1 MNNKV
6 LQIGQIN
13 FRGNV
18 IDHGWFKTLTLDN
31 GKPNIVAITILGEFV
46 YWYKPTEVRSEESSQ
61 VQYKQKFKADML
73 QKSYQQLADSFG
85 FTKRQVK
92 DACDFLKERGLIKI
106 EFRTIVVSG
115 TRCNNVMYVEPIPK
129 MIQKISVM
137 YWGNDTPPTL
147 KRNSPITTESKR
159 VLHSKEIPSYDKTEE
174 SLALECKTNTEITT
188 NITTEI
194 TTNIYDDDDNVAST
208 QKLIDQEFKVSYNF
222 LLKKGIPLSEI
233 AIQELGEFC
242 DRFGNELIT
251 HAVNKAIDEN
261 VPKWRYIRSILSSWD
276 KAKVKTLHDVAALDT
291 RFEMSKKNNKRTG
304 RGYSN
309 RTEVVPEWLH
319 QREEPE
325 SVQQPKQSQS
335 KDTVDN
341 QKRLDEILNKYKNT
355 KGE

>member
-31 GKPNIVAITILGEFV
+31 GKPNIVAITILGEIV

-61 VQYKQKFKADML
+61 VQYKQKFKADTL

-92 DACDFLKERGLIKI
+92 EACDFLKERGLIKI
-106 EFRTIVVSG
+106 EFRTILVNG
-115 TRCNNVMYVEPIPK
+115 TKCNNVMYVEPVPE
-129 MIQKISVM
+129 MIQKISIM
-137 YWGNDTPPTL
+137 YWGNDNPPTL
-147 KRNSPITTESKR
+147 KSKSPVTLESKW
-159 VLHSKEIPSYDKTEE
+159 VLHSKVIPFYDKTEE
-174 SLALECKTNTEITT
+174 SLTLERKTNTEITT
-188 NITTEI
+188 NITT
-194 TTNIYDDDDNVAST
+194 NINDDDATSS
-208 QKLIDQEFKVSYNF
+208 QKLIDQEFKISYNF
-222 LLKKGIPLSEI
+222 LLEKGIPLSEI

-242 DRFGNELIT
+242 DRFSNELVI

-261 VPKWRYIRSILSSWD
+261 VPKWRYIRSILSSWE
-276 KAKVKTLHDVAALDT
+276 KEKVKTLNDVAALDT

-304 RGYSN
+304 KGYSK
-309 RTEVVPEWLH
+309 RTEVVPDWLRK
-319 QREEPE
+319 QEEQEPI
-325 SVQQPKQSQS
+325 QQPQQTQSDDLENN
-335 KDTVDN
+335 K
-341 QKRLDEILNKYKNT
+341 KRLDEILNKYKNT

>member
-18 IDHGWFKTLTLDN
+18 IDHGWFKTLTLEN

-92 DACDFLKERGLIKI
+92 EACDFLKERGLIKI
-106 EFRTIVVSG
+106 EFRTIVVNG
-115 TRCNNVMYVEPIPK
+115 TRCNNVMYVEPIPEI
-129 MIQKISVM
+129 IQKISVM
-137 YWGNDTPPTL
+137 YWGNDAPPTL
-147 KRNSPITTESKR
+147 KRNSPITLESKR
-159 VLHSKEIPSYDKTEE
+159 VLHSKGTPSYDETEE
-174 SLALECKTNTEITT
+174 ALTLERKTNTEITT

-194 TTNIYDDDDNVAST
+194 TTNINDDDNAISS
-208 QKLIDQEFKVSYNF
+208 QKLIDQEFKISYNF

-261 VPKWRYIRSILSSWD
+261 VPKWRYIRSILSSWE
-276 KAKVKTLHDVAALDT
+276 KAKVKTLDDVAALDT

-304 RGYSN
+304 KGYSK
-309 RTEVVPEWLH
+309 RTEVVPDWL
-319 QREEPE
+319 REQEEHEPI
-325 SVQQPKQSQS
+325 QQPQQTQNDESE
-335 KDTVDN
+335 DN
-341 QKRLDEILNKYKNT
+341 QKRLDEILSKYKNT

>member
-31 GKPNIVAITILGEFV
+31 GKPNIVAITILGEIV
-46 YWYKPTEVRSEESSQ
+46 YWYKPTEVRSEESTQ

-92 DACDFLKERGLIKI
+92 EACDFLKERGLIKI
-106 EFRTIVVSG
+106 EFRTIFVNG
-115 TRCNNVMYVEPIPK
+115 TRCNNVMYVEPIPEI
-129 MIQKISVM
+129 IQKISVM
-137 YWGNDTPPTL
+137 YWGNGTPPTM
-147 KRNSPITTESKR
+147 KRNSPITSESKR
-159 VLHSKEIPSYDKTEE
+159 VLHSKVPPSYDEMEE
-174 SLALECKTNTEITT
+174 TLTLERKTNTEITT

-194 TTNIYDDDDNVAST
+194 TTNINDDNTISS
-208 QKLIDQEFKVSYNF
+208 QKLIDQEFKISYNF
-222 LLKKGIPLSEI
+222 LLKMGIPLSEI

-242 DRFGNELIT
+242 DKFGNELIT

-261 VPKWRYIRSILSSWD
+261 VPKWRYIRSILSSWE
-276 KAKVKTLHDVAALDT
+276 KEKVKTLNDVAALDT

-304 RGYSN
+304 KGYGK
-309 RTEVVPEWLH
+309 RTEVVPDWL
-319 QREEPE
+319 REQEE
-325 SVQQPKQSQS
+325 SNPAPRQIQS
-335 KDTVDN
+335 DELEDN